1 MLLLDVLSLVPV
13 AVFILTIYLVY
24 KHPSVKIPFTSKY
37 VHIDYGYAPIIGVI
51 LLFLTFSIG
60 VDAIWHGVMG
70 VGNIKPYSLLVI
82 IVSFSYI
89 CVSLDYTGFFEY
101 LSMRVV
107 RLSRGSGKMLFI
119 YTFMLAS
126 FITLFTDN
134 DIVILTMTP
143 IILYICRDAKV
154 NPIPFLFSMFFAAN
168 IMSVTLYIGNPVNII
183 AADAAGL
190 TFVPYMT
197 WMLIPS
203 IFAEVVCL
211 LLLWLVFRRKIP
223 ERLKVPE
230 VDPSRTIKDR
240 SGALFGAGILTLS
253 IVVFSIS
260 PDLTGV
266 APWVTPPFFA
276 VAMFLH
282 DVFRRRSHEG
292 ADGISQH
299 SSLKEIIRRVPWKVI
314 PFIIGLFI
322 IVDGLASAGWT
333 DMLASQLSR
342 IGNPVL
348 LTIAV
353 TYISLALCNFMN
365 NHPASIFLVRTFQ
378 SSAFAVSAAS
388 SIGSSLALIF
398 GANFGVN
405 LTLMGGLAGL
415 MWAKILSDK
424 GQAIS
429 FSEFSKYGLLIT
441 PIVAAVACLVL
452 SAELALWA

>member
-1 MLLLDVLSLVPV
+1 VLLLDVLSLVPV
-13 AVFILTIYLVY
+13 AVFVLTIYLVY
-24 KHPSVKIPFTSKY
+24 KHPSVKIPFTSRY

-60 VDAIWHGVMG
+60 VDSIWRGVME
-70 VGNIKPYSLLVI
+70 VGNIRPYSILVI

-107 RLSRGSGKMLFI
+107 RISRGSGKRLFI
-119 YTFMLAS
+119 YTFLFAS
-126 FITLFTDN
+126 FLTLFTDN

-143 IILYICRDAKV
+143 IIIYTCRAAKID
-154 NPIPFLFSMFFAAN
+154 PIPFLFSMFFAAN

-183 AADAAGL
+183 AADAASL
-190 TFVPYMT
+190 TFVPYMKL
-197 WMLIPS
+197 MLIPS
-203 IFAEVVCL
+203 ILAEVVCL
-211 LLLWLVFRRKIP
+211 LLLWLAFRRKVP
-223 ERLKVPE
+223 EKLVVPE
-230 VDPSRTIKDR
+230 VDPSRTLKDR
-240 SGALFGAGILTLS
+240 SGALFGSTILVLS
-253 IVVFSIS
+253 IAVFSIS

-266 APWVTPPFFA
+266 YPWVTPPFFA
-276 VAMFLH
+276 IAMFLH
-282 DVFRRRSHEG
+282 DLFRRRPHEG
-292 ADGISQH
+292 VEGISQH

-348 LTIAV
+348 LIVAI
-353 TYISLALCNFMN
+353 TYLSLVLCNFMN

-378 SSAFAVSAAS
+378 SPLFAVSAAS
-388 SIGSSLALIF
+388 GIGSSLALIL

-424 GQAIS
+424 GQPVS

-441 PIVAAVACLVL
+441 PIVAAVACLGL
-452 SAELALWA
+452 AAELALWA

>member
-1 MLLLDVLSLVPV
+1 MDVLSLVPV
-13 AVFILTIYLVY
+13 AVFVLTIYLVY
-24 KHPSVKIPFTSKY
+24 KHPSVKIPFTSRY

-60 VDAIWHGVMG
+60 VDSIWRGVMG
-70 VGNIKPYSLLVI
+70 VGNIRPYSILVI

-107 RLSRGSGKMLFI
+107 RISRGSGKRLFI
-119 YTFMLAS
+119 YTFLFAS
-126 FITLFTDN
+126 FLTLFTDN
-134 DIVILTMTP
+134 NIVILTMTP
-143 IILYICRDAKV
+143 IIIYTCRAAKID
-154 NPIPFLFSMFFAAN
+154 PIPFLFSMFFAAN

-190 TFVPYMT
+190 TFVPYMK

-203 IFAEVVCL
+203 ILAEVVCL
-211 LLLWLVFRRKIP
+211 LLLWLAFRRRVPK
-223 ERLKVPE
+223 RLAVPE
-230 VDPSRTIKDR
+230 IDPSRTLKDR
-240 SGALFGAGILTLS
+240 SGALFGSTILVLS
-253 IVVFSIS
+253 ITVFSIS
-260 PDLTGV
+260 SDVIGI

-276 VAMFLH
+276 VAMFLY
-282 DVFRRRSHEG
+282 DLFRRRPHEG
-292 ADGISQH
+292 VEGISQH
-299 SSLKEIIRRVPWKVI
+299 SSLKEIIRRVPWKII

-322 IVDGLASAGWT
+322 IVDGLDSAGWT
-333 DMLASQLSR
+333 GMLASQLSR
-342 IGNPVL
+342 IGSPVL
-348 LTIAV
+348 MTIAV
-353 TYISLALCNFMN
+353 TYLSLALCNFMN

-378 SSAFAVSAAS
+378 SPLFAVSAAS
-388 SIGSSLALIF
+388 GIGSSLALLL

-424 GQAIS
+424 GQSVS

-441 PIVAAVACLVL
+441 PIVAAVACLGL
-452 SAELALWA
+452 AAELALWA